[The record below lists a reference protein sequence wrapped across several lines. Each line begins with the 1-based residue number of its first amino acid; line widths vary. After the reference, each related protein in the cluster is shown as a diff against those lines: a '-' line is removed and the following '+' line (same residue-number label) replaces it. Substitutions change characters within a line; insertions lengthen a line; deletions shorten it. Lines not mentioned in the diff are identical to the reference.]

1 MTHEQLEVSSDMRPD
16 TRGSLELVSTIVRDP
31 KPAEFEALLERRR
44 RLGQDR
50 WDEERDGVY
59 YMNPSPTYEHQR
71 LSQQVAVILDPL
83 AKRAG
88 LEAVVGG
95 VNVGEKGNYV
105 IPDASLHRPGAG
117 GTYVPTAALAIEIL
131 SPDDD
136 TWEKLPFYARRRV
149 EELAIVDPR
158 KRRVKWLALGAD
170 GEYREVERSR
180 VIELSPA
187 ELAERLDWPR

>member
-1 MTHEQLEVSSDMRPD
+1 M
-16 TRGSLELVSTIVRDP
+16 IVRDP

-71 LSQQVAVILDPL
+71 
-83 AKRAG
+83 
-88 LEAVVGG
+88 
-95 VNVGEKGNYV
+95 
-105 IPDASLHRPGAG
+105 
-117 GTYVPTAALAIEIL
+117 
-131 SPDDD
+131 D
-136 TWEKLPFYARRRV
+136 TWEKLPFYARRGV

-158 KRRVKWLALGAD
+158 ERRVIWLELGAD

-180 VIELSPA
+180 VIELTA
-187 ELAERLDWPR
+187 AKLADRLDWPR

>member
-1 MTHEQLEVSSDMRPD
+1 MEVNGEMRAGR
-16 TRGSLELVSTIVRDP
+16 RGSLELVSTIVRDP
-31 KPAEFEALLERRR
+31 KPAEFEALLERRQ

-59 YMNPSPTYEHQR
+59 YLNPSPTHEHQR
-71 LSQQVAVILDPL
+71 LSQQLAVILDPL
-83 AKRAG
+83 AKGAG

-95 VNVGEKGNYV
+95 VNIGEKGNYV

-131 SPDDD
+131 SPGDD
-136 TWEKLPFYARRRV
+136 TWEKVPFYARRGV

-158 KRRVKWLALGAD
+158 ERRVTWLELGTEN
-170 GEYREVERSR
+170 EYREVERSR
-180 VIELSPA
+180 VIELSAA
-187 ELAERLDWPR
+187 ELADRFDWPR

>member
-1 MTHEQLEVSSDMRPD
+1 MNGEIPAGRRD
-16 TRGSLELVSTIVRDP
+16 SLELVSTIVRDP

-83 AKRAG
+83 AKGAG

-136 TWEKLPFYARRRV
+136 TWEKLPFYARRGV

-158 KRRVKWLALGAD
+158 ECRVTWLELGAD

-180 VIELSPA
+180 VIELTAA
-187 ELAERLDWPR
+187 ELADRLDWPR